1 MKTAAVV
8 GLGTMG
14 PGIAA
19 TLAKGG
25 MDVRTYD
32 LKPEVVEKAKGDDN
46 RLREAAL
53 QALKRSIKEA
63 TGKRPAAEVHLVR
76 V

>member
-32 LKPEVVEKAKGDDN
+32 LKPEVV
-46 RLREAAL
+46 
-53 QALKRSIKEA
+53 
-63 TGKRPAAEVHLVR
+63 
-76 V
+76 